1 MKSRGNG
8 GSIVN
13 VSSVVGI
20 YAVSNYSVYAATK
33 GAVQALT
40 ISMAL
45 EFGPYQAGLCF
56 ISFICF
62 YFEEESEIT
71 N

>member
-1 MKSRGNG
+1 MANGMKTKGKG

-13 VSSVVGI
+13 VSSVAGI
-20 YAVSNYSVYAATK
+20 YAIQNYSVYSATK

-45 EFGPYQAGLCF
+45 EFGPYQAGLFF
-56 ISFICF
+56 IFVFCF
-62 YFEEESEIT
+62 YFEVE
-71 N
+71 

>member
-1 MKSRGNG
+1 MKTRGKG

-13 VSSVVGI
+13 VSSVAGM
-20 YAVSNYSVYAATK
+20 YAIQNYSVYSATK

-45 EFGPYQAGLCF
+45 EFGPYQAGLFLFCF
-56 ISFICF
+56 FVFI
-62 YFEEESEIT
+62 
-71 N
+71 